1 MGNPIQQTRY
11 LLYIVLVVCLTSSVR
26 FKCNTM
32 YYMDID
38 TLTNQLC

>member
-1 MGNPIQQTRY
+1 MGLPIQQTHY
-11 LLYIVLVVCLTSSVR
+11 LLYIVFVVCLTNTVR

-38 TLTNQLC
+38 TLIN